1 MARTRNPEV
10 VKRNEIIYGE
20 WLRGS
25 SLTFLGEK
33 YSLSRQVVGRIIAAE
48 HPEGAEDEDRSVFR
62 AFMWRLYDE
71 VQEIGEQPGY
81 KMQPNGRPAEDLDG
95 NPALDT
101 QVQVQVKDLQ
111 LKILRELRLLDARD
125 RPQQKQLQITHELA
139 TTQAAADIA
148 RRRAEMEALARRAGQ
163 QAIPGEVVREL
174 PAAGA

>member
-1 MARTRNPEV
+1 MGRTRNPDI

-20 WLRGS
+20 WLRGA
-25 SLTFLGEK
+25 SLVSLGEK
-33 YSLSRQVVGRIIAAE
+33 YSLSRQVVGRIVAAE
-48 HPEGAEDEDRSVFR
+48 HPEGPEDEDRALYR
-62 AFMWRLYDE
+62 GYMWRLYDE
-71 VQEIGEQPGY
+71 VQDIGDSPGF

-101 QVQVQVKDLQ
+101 QVQVQCKDLQ

-125 RPQQKQLQITHELA
+125 RPQQKTLQITHELA

-148 RRRAEMEALARRAGQ
+148 RKRAEMEALSRRAGQ
-163 QAIPGEVVREL
+163 QAIPGEIVREI

>member
-1 MARTRNPEV
+1 M

-25 SLTFLGEK
+25 SLTSLGER
-33 YSLSRQVVGRIIAAE
+33 YSLSRQVVGRIVAAE
-48 HPEGAEDEDRSVFR
+48 HPEGPEDEDRALYR
-62 AFMWRLYDE
+62 GYMWRLYDE
-71 VQEIGEQPGY
+71 VQEIGDQPGY
-81 KMQPNGRPAEDLDG
+81 KMQPNGRAAEDLDG

-101 QVQVQVKDLQ
+101 QVQVQCKDLQ

-148 RRRAEMEALARRAGQ
+148 LKRAEMEALARRTGQ
-163 QAIPGEVVREL
+163 QAIPGEVIAREL
-174 PAAGA
+174 PAGGG

>member
-1 MARTRNPEV
+1 MARTRSPEV
-10 VKRNEIIYGE
+10 IKRNDAIYAE

-25 SLTFLGEK
+25 SLTSLGEK
-33 YSLSRQVVGRIIAAE
+33 YSLSRQVVGRIVAAE
-48 HPEGAEDEDRSVFR
+48 HPEGPEDEDRALYR
-62 AFMWRLYDE
+62 GYMWRLYDE
-71 VQEIGEQPGY
+71 VQEIGEAPGF

-101 QVQVQVKDLQ
+101 QVQVQCKDLQ

-125 RPQQKQLQITHELA
+125 RPQPKHLQITHEIA
-139 TTQAAADIA
+139 TSQAAADIA
-148 RRRAEMEALARRAGQ
+148 RKRAEMEALARRTGQ